1 MNRSYCFA
9 CIPRLLSGEN
19 FCHSYTEYSYEN
31 NNKKPCNSII
41 FNLNKSII
49 TYRNYI
55 PRNWTILGAKTGRL
69 AGVTWVPRRAVKRL
83 RLRVDWLLR
92 EVCNS
97 WGVRFSAAQI

>member
-19 FCHSYTEYSYEN
+19 FATVTQNIPTRTTTKNPLHLYQF
-31 NNKKPCNSII
+31 K
-41 FNLNKSII
+41 LNKSII

-55 PRNWTILGAKTGRL
+55 PRKWTILGAKTGRL